1 MVAGSGADGEQCVN
15 VPHTKP
21 FVCSVSLTL
30 EPWDLAF
37 TSILQVKS
45 SGWEMLHW
53 PVVLPMQ
60 EVGWLPLI
68 QDGFWALSQDVHWV
82 K

>member
-1 MVAGSGADGEQCVN
+1 MAGSGADGEQCVN

-45 SGWEMLHW
+45 SG
-53 PVVLPMQ
+53 
-60 EVGWLPLI
+60 
-68 QDGFWALSQDVHWV
+68 
-82 K
+82 